1 VNLFLWT
8 GEMGLVEREIMAA
21 IVMAMVMGWTL
32 LVVGWAV
39 LSAAVLVEMI
49 QRLLLVAT
57 QIKEISPLE
66 AAQRDIALSSQR
78 PSAIGPR

>member
-1 VNLFLWT
+1 MNLFLWT
-8 GEMGLVEREIMAA
+8 GEMGLEEQEIMAA
-21 IVMAMVMGWTL
+21 IVMAMGWAV
-32 LVVGWAV
+32 LVVGRAV

>member
-1 VNLFLWT
+1 
-8 GEMGLVEREIMAA
+8 MGLEEREIMA
-21 IVMAMVMGWTL
+21 AMVMGWTL

-49 QRLLLVAT
+49 QRLLLVTT